1 MGEKDMNQLPCSLL
15 DASGREMKTFNLS
28 GIKTQI
34 AISDLNSGIYFVKVG
49 DWVEKLVV
57 E

>member
-1 MGEKDMNQLPCSLL
+1 
-15 DASGREMKTFNLS
+15 MKTFNLS
-28 GIKTQI
+28 GTKTQI